1 MGNPLED
8 FQGLISGRRILERNS
23 ALYRE
28 ERFTELFPRRKIKGA
43 RTRAKWQSR
52 KGTLCASIL
61 YRKCSVRERQ
71 RETYIYYVAGVYAHP
86 IFVCHFYF

>member
-43 RTRAKWQSR
+43 RTRAKWQSH
-52 KGTLCASIL
+52 KGLTHIMRL
-61 YRKCSVRERQ
+61 Y
-71 RETYIYYVAGVYAHP
+71 
-86 IFVCHFYF
+86 FVQEM